1 LFNIFI
7 INNEESVG
15 KIVIKE
21 NVKKEINWSS
31 FLIFSTYSI
40 IWRIMRGERSK
51 EDKKFREIWGVYYY

>member
-21 NVKKEINWSS
+21 NVKKEIN
-31 FLIFSTYSI
+31 
-40 IWRIMRGERSK
+40 
-51 EDKKFREIWGVYYY
+51 